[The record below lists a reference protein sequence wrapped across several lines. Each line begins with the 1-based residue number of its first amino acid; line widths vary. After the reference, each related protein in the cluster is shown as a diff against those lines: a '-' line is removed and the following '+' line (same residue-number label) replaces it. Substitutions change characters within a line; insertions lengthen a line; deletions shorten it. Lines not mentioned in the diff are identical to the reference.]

1 MNLLHCENNYCNFYS
16 ESELESNL
24 KVRSNL
30 MAKIGVSFPL
40 SLGVSVRAQVKVRMA
55 NYEFQGKNALI
66 YISGVL

>member
-1 MNLLHCENNYCNFYS
+1 MNLLHCENNYCNFYG

-30 MAKIGVSFPL
+30 MAEIGVSFPL
-40 SLGVSVRAQVKVRMA
+40 SLGVSARARVKVRMA

-66 YISGVL
+66 YSGGIE